1 MDAKLRSGLVA
12 LSMVFMLVIMA
23 PGAAATNH
31 SNVGFFMGQTPADGS
46 PIFSE
51 CIVDAG
57 LPVDSGPATCVDS
70 GEYTRGTWSYS
81 ISSCEDVHHVET
93 CNPFTGTVRGTLT
106 DGEQTTHFSHFF
118 HGGISTGRSISGD
131 KLLFRNTEVTLNVEV
146 EPYLGLRTGTVYV
159 RHTLW
164 DATSSDVGPIYQG
177 VEDTINDLPP

>member
-1 MDAKLRSGLVA
+1 MDVKLRSGLVA
-12 LSMVFMLVIMA
+12 LSMIFMLVIMS

-57 LPVDSGPATCVDS
+57 LPVDSGPATCVES
-70 GEYTRGTWSYS
+70 GEYTRGTWAYS
-81 ISSCEDVHHVET
+81 ISSCADVHKAET

-106 DGEQTTHFSHFF
+106 DGLQTTDYSHFF
-118 HGGISTGRSISGD
+118 HGGISTGRSSTGD
-131 KLLFRNTEVTLNVEV
+131 QFLLWDTEVTLSVEV
-146 EPYLGLRTGTVYV
+146 EPYEALRAGTVYV

-164 DATSSDVGPIYQG
+164 DATPSDIGPIYQE
-177 VEDTINDLPP
+177 VENTINDLPQ